1 VMEEVRTNAS
11 KANKIISQA
20 LSGKVTLESLTS
32 NPAASSS
39 SPSPGGRKGRSKS
52 AAAKSGGGGKTVS
65 ADSLGLGQRN
75 SKSAGGGE
83 ADEEGAE
90 LRYSLSQQSPPKPYK
105 SPYEP
110 GDGPPTN

>member
-1 VMEEVRTNAS
+1 MMEEVRTNAS

-52 AAAKSGGGGKTVS
+52 AAAKSGGGKSVS

-75 SKSAGGGE
+75 SKSAGGEE

-90 LRYSLSQQSPPKPYK
+90 LRYSLAQQSPPKPYK

>member
-1 VMEEVRTNAS
+1 MEEVRTNAS

-39 SPSPGGRKGRSKS
+39 SPSPGGRKGRAKS
-52 AAAKSGGGGKTVS
+52 AAAKGVS
-65 ADSLGLGQRN
+65 ADSLGLGQRT

-90 LRYSLSQQSPPKPYK
+90 LRYSLAQQSPPKPYK
-105 SPYEP
+105 SPYEA